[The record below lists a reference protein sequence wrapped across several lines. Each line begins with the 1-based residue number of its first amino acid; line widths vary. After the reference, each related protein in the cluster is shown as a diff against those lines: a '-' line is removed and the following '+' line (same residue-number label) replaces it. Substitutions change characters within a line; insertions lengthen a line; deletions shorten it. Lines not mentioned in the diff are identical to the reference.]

1 MSKVCEHVL
10 TALLTIAAIGVAF
23 AHLLMWPLPFQ
34 PW

>member
-1 MSKVCEHVL
+1 MSKVYGHAL
-10 TALLTIAAIGVAF
+10 TVLLTIAAIGVVF